1 MNREPSWCVGKV
13 ALPLKR
19 RVIPMIQKTFPSIS
33 LSALRMWFVSFVTQK
48 ANKHII
54 TINILTLIILVTV
67 TLNTRL

>member
-1 MNREPSWCVGKV
+1 
-13 ALPLKR
+13 
-19 RVIPMIQKTFPSIS
+19 MIQKTFPSIS
-33 LSALRMWFVSFVTQK
+33 LSALRMWFVSFVTHK